1 MFVDASAIIAIL
13 VEESDGAALARR
25 LEQAAERRTSP
36 IAIYEAVVAIARV
49 CNVSIA
55 DAEAVLDRFLEQ
67 TTMRV
72 VPITAEIGRRA
83 LSAFQR
89 YGRGRHP
96 AALNMGDASPTRVP
110 ASSNYLSC
118 SRARIPLTDIAV
130 A

>member
-36 IAIYEAVVAIARV
+36 IAIYESVVAIARV

-55 DAEAVLDRFLEQ
+55 DAEAVLNRFLEQ
-67 TTMRV
+67 TAMRV

-83 LSAFQR
+83 LWAFQR

-96 AALNMGDASPTRVP
+96 AA
-110 ASSNYLSC
+110 
-118 SRARIPLTDIAV
+118 
-130 A
+130 